1 MEILKGK
8 GSFYSM
14 NRLNCYQKW
23 TCFSDNCFEQ
33 LLQERVETLVQMYSD
48 DVNTDLVPEV
58 QHFHSY
64 IKKNTT
70 IEKISYQDMYH
81 IIKKHRIA
89 MAFPN
94 VETVLKLFLSL
105 PVTNCSG
112 ERSFSKLKHIK
123 NEIGTTMGQE
133 RLSSLSILYI
143 ESDILRKLK
152 FEDLIKVFSY
162 QKARSVLL

>member
-14 NRLNCYQKW
+14 NRLNCSQKW
-23 TCFSDNCFEQ
+23 TCFSDHFSEQ

-58 QHFHSY
+58 QFFHSY
-64 IKKNTT
+64 IKNNTT

-81 IIKKHRIA
+81 VIKKHRIA

-94 VETVLKLFLSL
+94 VQMVLKLFLSL
-105 PVTNCSG
+105 PMTNCSG

-123 NEIGTTMGQE
+123 NETGTTIGQE
-133 RLSSLSILYI
+133 RLSSLIILYI
-143 ESDILRKLK
+143 ESDILRNLK
-152 FEDLIKVFSY
+152 T
-162 QKARSVLL
+162 